1 MLVLSRKLI
10 ESIMIGDSIEIKVLD
25 IRGNTVRFGINAPEG
40 VPVHRQEVY
49 EAIKAEQ
56 ENQANDTN

>member
-1 MLVLSRKLI
+1 
-10 ESIMIGDSIEIKVLD
+10 MIGDSIEIKVLD

>member
-1 MLVLSRKLI
+1 VLVLSRKLI